1 MEIDN
6 KYPGFLLYTTT
17 VLESGATESES
28 DRDGIAKT
36 LLLPWGAHS
45 LVRQTGWQTYYVIVT
60 RSDK

>member
-36 LLLPWGAHS
+36 LLLP
-45 LVRQTGWQTYYVIVT
+45 
-60 RSDK
+60 